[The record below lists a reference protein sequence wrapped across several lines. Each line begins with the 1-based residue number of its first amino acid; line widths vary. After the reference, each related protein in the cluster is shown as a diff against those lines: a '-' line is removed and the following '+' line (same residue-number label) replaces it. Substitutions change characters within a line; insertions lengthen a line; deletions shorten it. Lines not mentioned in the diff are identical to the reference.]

1 MLYEGICRLGCSG
14 TRCPVAGMWKSVV
27 WMFCLTCRALKTLFR
42 GLTRTYQWPKAE
54 IQNQQLTSDFVKSL
68 LAVSLWSAE
77 HDLACCCFIG
87 QWKTRMISRPRGLWP
102 IREWIHKNAKFLM
115 TKFCGSVH
123 THTHSPPLY
132 LLHLRSWL
140 ALIRHHWGETNTNW
154 SDWAVPLRFS
164 VETFQLN

>member
-14 TRCPVAGMWKSVV
+14 TRCPVAGMWKSAV

-123 THTHSPPLY
+123 THTYTHTLTTTVS
-132 LLHLRSWL
+132 SSSSE
-140 ALIRHHWGETNTNW
+140 LIG
-154 SDWAVPLRFS
+154 SDPSPLRR
-164 VETFQLN
+164 NKH